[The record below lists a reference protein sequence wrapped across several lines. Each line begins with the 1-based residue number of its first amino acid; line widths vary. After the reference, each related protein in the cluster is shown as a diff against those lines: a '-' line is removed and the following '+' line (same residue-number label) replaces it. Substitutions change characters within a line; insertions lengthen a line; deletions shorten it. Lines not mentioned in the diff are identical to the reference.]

1 MIRRL
6 EKDGGQFGIVPS
18 AEVPAILSSLRAVSD
33 DWLAARAGAEKGFS
47 LGFFDDDYVVRYP
60 VAVVR
65 CRGQIVAFANIWR
78 GADGQ
83 EVSVDLMRFSRDAPK
98 GVMEALFANLLS
110 WGKSEGY
117 HWFVLG
123 MSPLSGIE
131 QSPAASLWNR
141 LSAFVYRHGEPV
153 YHFQGLRAYKEKF
166 SPTWEPRYLVYPGGM
181 KLPRILTDVSALVA
195 GGYRRI
201 WGQVLP

>member
-1 MIRRL
+1 
-6 EKDGGQFGIVPS
+6 
-18 AEVPAILSSLRAVSD
+18 
-33 DWLAARAGAEKGFS
+33 
-47 LGFFDDDYVVRYP
+47 
-60 VAVVR
+60 
-65 CRGQIVAFANIWR
+65 
-78 GADGQ
+78 
-83 EVSVDLMRFSRDAPK
+83 MRFSRDAPK

-141 LSAFVYRHGEPV
+141 LGAFVYRHGEPV

>member
-1 MIRRL
+1 MASSGSFR
-6 EKDGGQFGIVPS
+6 S
-18 AEVPAILSSLRAVSD
+18 SEVPAILTSLRAVSD
-33 DWLAARAGAEKGFS
+33 DWLEARAGAEKGFS
-47 LGFFDDDYVVRYP
+47 LGFFDDEYVVRYP

-98 GVMEALFANLLS
+98 GVMEALFANLLT

-117 HWFVLG
+117 RWFVLG

-131 QSPAASLWNR
+131 QSPAASFWNR

-166 SPTWEPRYLVYPGGM
+166 NPAWEPRYLVYPGGM
-181 KLPRILTDVSALVA
+181 KLPRILADVSALVA